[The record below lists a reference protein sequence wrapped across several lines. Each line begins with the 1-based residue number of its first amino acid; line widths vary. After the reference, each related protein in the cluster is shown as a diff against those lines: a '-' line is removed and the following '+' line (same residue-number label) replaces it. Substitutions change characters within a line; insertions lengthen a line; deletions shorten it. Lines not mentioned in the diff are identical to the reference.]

1 MSQQSFEDST
11 TPEPHVLE
19 GGNALGTPPPLEPA
33 RPLDQRPDGI
43 DPVIVRPEENKVA
56 TIPEFKNAARV
67 LFVNGINSDEV
78 RSRAEAAAYANS
90 IGRSVELVHVET
102 RGMVADVET
111 ARTEMIDQRLAFEGK
126 AEQAIAHEVLSLA
139 TSGKDIHIMAYS
151 RGALVTE
158 RGLELAQK
166 ELEGR
171 GFSADYIAKNVFSH
185 VTLETVN
192 GASHNVPDG
201 VRAVHYVR
209 EGDVLV
215 GQPLGMGPLAPAFR
229 AAAVGEM
236 ATQGD
241 FRGIA
246 AEMRDG
252 FTNHPNGPIIEVPPL
267 PELNPIAQHL
277 FEQMLPAM
285 KPFEAA
291 RADYERDE
299 RSRQSAD
306 RAAEAVHPD
315 PRPMAPPSLSDV
327 QAGIDRL
334 RANGVN
340 LPNARSVELW
350 HGEPS
355 YGSFVDLGSDMV
367 AQHNGRGAYSVMDV
381 QRDLGGVSPP
391 IGQCAQLSADG
402 QVQVAQIQPRTLELG

>member
-1 MSQQSFEDST
+1 M
-11 TPEPHVLE
+11 
-19 GGNALGTPPPLEPA
+19 PA
-33 RPLDQRPDGI
+33 
-43 DPVIVRPEENKVA
+43 
-56 TIPEFKNAARV
+56 IPEFKSATRV
-67 LFVNGINSDEV
+67 LFVNGINSNEGE
-78 RSRAEAAAYANS
+78 SRAEASLYANT
-90 IGRSVELVHVET
+90 IGHPVELIHVAT
-102 RGMVADVET
+102 DGMLSDVEK
-111 ARTEMIDQRLAFEGK
+111 ARLETIDQRFAFEGK
-126 AEQAIAHEVLSLA
+126 AEKAIAHEVLSLA

-166 ELEGR
+166 ELERR

-241 FRGIA
+241 LRGIA

-252 FTNHPNGPIIEVPPL
+252 FANHPNGPIIEVPPL

-277 FEQMLPAM
+277 FGQMLPAI

-291 RADYERDE
+291 RADYECAD
-299 RSRQSAD
+299 SAT
-306 RAAEAVHPD
+306 
-315 PRPMAPPSLSDV
+315 
-327 QAGIDRL
+327 
-334 RANGVN
+334 
-340 LPNARSVELW
+340 W
-350 HGEPS
+350 
-355 YGSFVDLGSDMV
+355 
-367 AQHNGRGAYSVMDV
+367 
-381 QRDLGGVSPP
+381 
-391 IGQCAQLSADG
+391 
-402 QVQVAQIQPRTLELG
+402 T